1 MISQRSIDTIF
12 ATTRID
18 EVVEDFVRLKKR
30 GINLIGLCPFH
41 DEKTPSFTV
50 SPTRNIFKCFGCGK
64 GGNSVSFLMEHEGM
78 SYPEALR
85 YLARKYSIELE
96 ETQVSE
102 EYQEQRQE
110 RESLLII
117 NEFARDFFVKQLHET
132 DSGKSIGLSY
142 LKERGL
148 ILKTIQYFE
157 LGYIGSDKDALTLA
171 AVGTGYN
178 IELLR
183 KLGLTTSNDRD
194 FFFDR
199 IIFPIHDLSG
209 KVVAFAGRQLKSS
222 KKSPKYINSKESEV
236 YNKSRVLYGLHLAK
250 KSIRKEDRCILVEGY
265 TDVLGLVQS
274 GIENVVASSGTALTV
289 DQIKLIKRYTN
300 NIQILYDGDPAGI
313 KAALRGIDLILEQ
326 DLNVELVL
334 LPENEDPDSYLK
346 AVGVTAFRSY
356 LSEQAKDFILFKTGL
371 ILDEA
376 GDDPVKKAS
385 LIKDIIESLA
395 RIPDP
400 IKRSVY
406 TKQCSSLLS
415 VDEDILISE
424 TNKEIS
430 RRMRNHRIDKLREA
444 RSDHEILRQQ
454 VDQQIAK
461 TQTYEIDPPT
471 VTDEYQE
478 RDIARILILHGNQVI
493 EKEPKEVTAAE
504 YILSNIQETLT
515 AFDNPLYA
523 KVVSEYG
530 KQIELGRKVDAN
542 YFINH
547 ESQEIAQLAVEFCAS
562 PYEYSENWEKMW
574 DVYLQ
579 TQPKPEQ
586 NVVNDSYQA
595 LLRFTLR
602 KLQKMSD
609 ENLTKIKECQ
619 RAKNQS
625 ELIKHLQVQQILI
638 QKRNEVAEKLN
649 TVIL

>member
-1 MISQRSIDTIF
+1 
-12 ATTRID
+12 
-18 EVVEDFVRLKKR
+18 
-30 GINLIGLCPFH
+30 
-41 DEKTPSFTV
+41 
-50 SPTRNIFKCFGCGK
+50 
-64 GGNSVSFLMEHEGM
+64 
-78 SYPEALR
+78 
-85 YLARKYSIELE
+85 
-96 ETQVSE
+96 
-102 EYQEQRQE
+102 
-110 RESLLII
+110 
-117 NEFARDFFVKQLHET
+117 QLHET
-132 DSGKSIGLSY
+132 DTGKSIGLSY
-142 LKERGL
+142 FKERGL
-148 ILKTIQYFE
+148 ILKTIHAFE
-157 LGYIGSDKDALTLA
+157 LGYIGSDRDALTA
-171 AVGTGYN
+171 ASVGAGYN

-183 KLGLTTSNDRD
+183 KLGLTTSSDRD
-194 FFFDR
+194 FFFER

-209 KVVAFAGRQLKSS
+209 KVVAFAGRQLKSN

-326 DLNVELVL
+326 DLNIELVL

-346 AVGVTAFRSY
+346 AVGVTAFRTY

-376 GDDPVKKAS
+376 GDDPVKKSS

-395 RIPDP
+395 HIPDP

-430 RRMRNHRIDKLREA
+430 RRMRNQRIDKLREA

-454 VDQQIAK
+454 VDQQAAK
-461 TQTYEIDPPT
+461 TQAYEIDPPP

-493 EKEPKEVTAAE
+493 EKDPKEVTAAE
-504 YILSNIQETLT
+504 YILSNIPETLT

-530 KQIELGRKVDAN
+530 RQIEQGRKVDAN

-547 ESQEIAQLAVEFCAS
+547 ENQELAQLAVEFCAS

-579 TQPKPEQ
+579 TQPKPEE

-609 ENLTKIKECQ
+609 ENLAKIKECQ
-619 RAKNQS
+619 RTNDQG

-638 QKRNEVAEKLN
+638 QKRNEVADKLN